1 MTKSRSLSRIATI
14 AGFCILAV
22 LLLLIATPYLIS
34 SGAYLQIYHLLFG
47 FWFFLRDNLKAASPN
62 ADTWVPGLL
71 AFIAALWIAHLYV
84 AKWARMRGV
93 HWSAASTL
101 ALGMFLPV
109 LFALAFLV
117 PGILFHAR
125 SLAEEPMM
133 LRSRGSDAM
142 LRNQLENF
150 WMFAQDSALENKDG
164 KFPETLDAYFSD
176 SNPSALRR
184 LDRQSSD
191 DPPPEPPIYLGNF
204 LNHNS
209 DPELPLAITG
219 PFLQEGHLHRL
230 VINVRGEITLIR
242 DQETHDWIIKAW
254 RTWDGG

>member
-1 MTKSRSLSRIATI
+1 MSMTKPRSLSRIAAI

-22 LLLLIATPYLIS
+22 LLLLIATPHLIS
-34 SGAYLQIYHLLFG
+34 SGAYLQIYHLVFG

-62 ADTWVPGLL
+62 ADTWAPGLL
-71 AFIAALWIAHLYV
+71 AFIVALWIAHLYV

-101 ALGMFLPV
+101 ALGMLLPV
-109 LFALAFLV
+109 SFALAFLV

-133 LRSRGSDAM
+133 LRSRGSDGM
-142 LRNQLENF
+142 LRYQLENF
-150 WMFAQDSALENKDG
+150 WMFAQDSALENRDG
-164 KFPETLDAYFSD
+164 KFPETMDAYFSD
-176 SNPSALRR
+176 SKSSALRR

-191 DPPPEPPIYLGNF
+191 DPPPEPPIYLGNL

-219 PFLQEGHLHRL
+219 PFLYKGYPHRL
-230 VINVRGEITLIR
+230 VINIAGNITLIR
-242 DQETHDWIIKAW
+242 DQDTHNWIRKVM
-254 RTWDGG
+254 RQ

>member
-1 MTKSRSLSRIATI
+1 MTKSRSLSRIAAI
-14 AGFCILAV
+14 AGICILAV
-22 LLLLIATPYLIS
+22 LLLLISTPYLIS

-62 ADTWVPGLL
+62 ADTWVPGVF
-71 AFIAALWIAHLYV
+71 AFIAALWIAHHYV
-84 AKWARMRGV
+84 VKWARMRGV
-93 HWSAASTL
+93 HWTAASTL
-101 ALGMFLPV
+101 ALGMLLPV

-164 KFPETLDAYFSD
+164 KFPETMDAYFSD
-176 SNPSALRR
+176 SKPSALRR

-191 DPPPEPPIYLGNF
+191 DPPPEPPIYFGNF
-204 LNHNS
+204 LNIDS

-219 PFLQEGHLHRL
+219 PFLHRGHQHRL
-230 VINVRGEITLIR
+230 VINIKGNITLIR
-242 DQETHDWIIKAW
+242 DQDTHNWIQRVMK
-254 RTWDGG
+254 R